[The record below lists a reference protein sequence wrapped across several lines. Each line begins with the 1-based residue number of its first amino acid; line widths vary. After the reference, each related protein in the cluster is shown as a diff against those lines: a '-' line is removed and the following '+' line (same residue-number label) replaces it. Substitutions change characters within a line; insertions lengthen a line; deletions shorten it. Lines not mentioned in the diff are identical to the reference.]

1 MTVKELIGN
10 KRFVKWCALEYGIDI
25 EQLKTMS
32 KKDIYRYMK
41 MWYYAPEFACG
52 ANGNIK
58 EKIGAVLAGK
68 DRLKD
73 SLFVGE

>member
-25 EQLKTMS
+25 EQLKTMN

-52 ANGNIK
+52 AVGAMK
-58 EKIGAVLAGK
+58 EKVGEVLNGK
-68 DRLKD
+68 VAFED
-73 SLFVGE
+73 SLFVAE